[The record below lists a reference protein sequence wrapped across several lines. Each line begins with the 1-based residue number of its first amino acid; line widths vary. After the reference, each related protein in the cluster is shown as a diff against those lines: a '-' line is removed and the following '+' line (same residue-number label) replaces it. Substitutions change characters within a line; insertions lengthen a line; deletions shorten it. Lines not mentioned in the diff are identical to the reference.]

1 MLVCVCFLFLYIAPL
16 RSQATE
22 MGPSYQRDID
32 YKNQFRSL
40 NVGSWPLSLLTNNE
54 ETTAYTWNTI
64 QKLFQDHSDKK
75 RLHIQ
80 VSDTTDN
87 RFISV
92 QSNNAFKTQHD
103 SLEIYGKPNYCIQSD
118 KETPENVTIPGTTY
132 LHLSKMSDCH
142 HYTNIILTRWK
153 FPKINHIKL
162 HRMLIRKQEFHALTQ
177 FIDRHNETL
186 QRVEIDE
193 CILCPSPY
201 CDAGLINFPEHDFQ
215 ITITR
220 RRESPDWI

>member
-16 RSQATE
+16 RSHATE
-22 MGPSYQRDID
+22 AEPSYYRENDN
-32 YKNQFRSL
+32 KVQFRSL
-40 NVGSWPLSLLTNNE
+40 NIGSWPLSLMTSNE
-54 ETTAYTWNTI
+54 ETSAYTWNTI
-64 QKLFQDHSDKK
+64 QKLFQDNSDKT

-80 VSDTTDN
+80 VSGTTEK
-87 RFISV
+87 RHGV
-92 QSNNAFKTQHD
+92 KSNIASETEHD
-103 SLEIYGKPNYCIQSD
+103 SLKIYGKPNYCLKSD
-118 KETPENVTIPGTTY
+118 GETPENVVISGTTY

-142 HYTNIILTRWK
+142 HYTNIILTHWK

-162 HRMLIRKQEFHALTQ
+162 HRMLIREQEFHALTQ
-177 FIDRHNETL
+177 FIDRHNETI

-193 CILCPSPY
+193 CILCPSSY